1 MSKKTTKK
9 SSKDELLVRYLYSIM
24 FLIIGLIAFLHNHT
38 GILGQLLYNLTKYF
52 FGILWFVVFIF
63 LIILGIMNVLQKKIE
78 KRHLISASLLFIAAL
93 IICGII
99 NWGIDLSDKDIIK
112 EFFTNS
118 KLIFDQTID
127 NSAGLFGTL
136 LYGVIYMG
144 ISFVGTIIIIVVFI
158 VSAALISTDLEKI
171 QKDKELLNKAN
182 TSIGNNNSQSPF
194 LNFASKKK
202 EKEKIKV
209 KQVIKPAMKK
219 DEEPFKENVKK
230 NENSTPKSTSTTTIS
245 SASSELKAQAGIY
258 DSSNYNLPQL
268 TLLDNNTVNKKNTN
282 LKNAAEKWKIL
293 EQTLESFQLP
303 SKLDKY
309 NIGPSV
315 TQYEIV
321 PDGNFNIKKYSS
333 IAENIK
339 MGLAVKDVRIQA
351 PIPGKSAV
359 GIEIPNEERVPVR
372 LKELLDNVPDKY
384 RSNPLTMALGKDL
397 SGKGVY
403 ASIDKMPHLLIAG
416 ATGSGKSVCI
426 NSIILTLLF
435 RSRPDE
441 VKIILI
447 DPKKVEF
454 TPYENIPHLAC
465 PIINDT
471 SKAADTLKKLVML
484 MDARYDKFS
493 HHQSRNITEY
503 NQKNPSDRLC
513 NIVCII
519 DEMADLMF
527 THGKDVEG
535 YIQRL
540 ASMARA
546 AGIYLILATQRPST
560 DVITGII
567 KANIPSRIAFAVASS
582 YDSRTILDATG
593 AESLLGNGDMLYA
606 PQSESTNTRIQG
618 VYVSDTEIQRVVDY
632 FGKSNYLPRYED
644 IFILD
649 DEEDSETQDGV
660 GKCNDPL
667 YENIKKFVMTQET
680 ISVSGLQ
687 RRFSL
692 GFPRAAKLI
701 DALQQDGIISAQN
714 GSKPRDVLVRSE
726 EQK

>member
-9 SSKDELLVRYLYSIM
+9 SSKDEILIRYLYSIM
-24 FLIIGLIAFLHNHT
+24 FLIIGLIAFLHEHT
-38 GILGQLLYNLTKYF
+38 GILGQFLYNLTKYI

-63 LIILGIMNVLQKKIE
+63 LIAIGIFNVLQKKID
-78 KRHLISASLLFIAAL
+78 KRYLISIILLFIASL
-93 IICGII
+93 IVCGII
-99 NWGIDLSDKDIIK
+99 NWGIDISQKDIIK
-112 EFFTNS
+112 EFFENS
-118 KLIFDQTID
+118 KEIFLQDIN
-127 NSAGLFGTL
+127 NSAGLLGTL

-144 ISFVGTIIIIVVFI
+144 ISFVGTVIIIVVFVI
-158 VSAALISTDLEKI
+158 SAILISIDIEKI
-171 QKDKELLNKAN
+171 QKDKEITSKAIDHNKE
-182 TSIGNNNSQSPF
+182 NSGSF
-194 LNFASKKK
+194 LNIIKKNK
-202 EKEKIKV
+202 DKEKIKV
-209 KQVIKPAMKK
+209 KQVIQPSI
-219 DEEPFKENVKK
+219 KEQSSNNIESKQ
-230 NENSTPKSTSTTTIS
+230 NSTKESQSNS
-245 SASSELKAQAGIY
+245 VVKAQAGIY
-258 DSSNYNLPQL
+258 DSENYNLPRL
-268 TLLDNNTVNKKNTN
+268 TLLDSNSVNKKNTN
-282 LKNAAEKWKIL
+282 LKNATEKWKIL
-293 EQTLESFQLP
+293 EEILESFQLP
-303 SKLDKY
+303 SKLENY

-321 PDGNFNIKKYSS
+321 PNGNFNIKKYSS
-333 IAENIK
+333 IEENIK
-339 MGLAVKDVRIQA
+339 MNLAVKDVRIQA
-351 PIPGKSAV
+351 PIPGKKAV
-359 GIEIPNEERVPVR
+359 GIEIPNEERVVVR

-384 RSNPLTMALGKDL
+384 RNNPLTMALGKDL

-416 ATGSGKSVCI
+416 STGSGKSVCI

-435 RSRPDE
+435 RARPDE

-503 NQKNPSDRLC
+503 NQKNPNDRLC
-513 NIVCII
+513 NIICII

-582 YDSRTILDATG
+582 YDSRTILDTTG

-606 PQSESTNTRIQG
+606 PQSESSLTRIQG
-618 VYVSDTEIQRVVDY
+618 VFVSDSEIQRVVDY
-632 FGKSNYLPRYED
+632 FSKSNYLPRYED
-644 IFILD
+644 IFLLD
-649 DEEDSETQDGV
+649 DEDQQEQQDGY

-667 YENIKKFVMTQET
+667 YENIKKFVMSQES

-701 DALQQDGIISAQN
+701 DALQQDGIISASN

-726 EQK
+726 DNN